1 MSSEHFSDDRR
12 SSPPSKKATA
22 SRSEAMG
29 TSVRSELAIAKHS
42 DGRAYEQEEKYDR
55 LKALKKSRGYPCFF
69 VLTFTAYLS
78 EVFYCFIKTFIDIDF
93 RLP

>member
-55 LKALKKSRGYPCFF
+55 LKALKKKQGLSLLFCFN
-69 VLTFTAYLS
+69 
-78 EVFYCFIKTFIDIDF
+78 FYRISF
-93 RLP
+93 